1 MRVLDLRN
9 SLIEGDTEAVD
20 TSFSPDFPS
29 ASEKLVSRVSQ
40 VRLRSETSREDQPES
55 DDGLVPYLQSDE
67 PSSEHQLEYLIEKIA
82 KPIVG
87 RIVQRALRID
97 SYRAFETGWQDLEGD
112 AVVRILARL
121 RASKADPEYHPI
133 SNFNGL
139 VATITYRVVA
149 DHLRTKN
156 RHRTNLEKKIRRL
169 FAANDRLSI
178 WEDDEGNL
186 LCGYKRWHG
195 KHSPAKAPAVA
206 SLVSVVREAGELQ
219 KRNTGELILFILQT
233 VQQPIAFKELVDL
246 IGELTAVKHTGAN
259 YSFDKLQ
266 NVTTPPEDLPEKRRL
281 LHRLLLEIQKL
292 DINQRRALLLNM
304 TDSYGYSIEWFL
316 FTTIANEVELAD
328 LLGVSTDEF
337 KELLNELPMTDKQI
351 AKRFEMNVTRIAN
364 MRKAVRERL
373 VRCRDAFFRGE

>member
-1 MRVLDLRN
+1 LRN
-9 SLIEGDTEAVD
+9 SLIEGETEALD
-20 TSFSPDFPS
+20 TSFSPHFPG
-29 ASEKLVSRVSQ
+29 ASEKLVSGVSQ
-40 VRLRSETSREDQPES
+40 VRLRSETSREDQLEN

-67 PSSEHQLEYLIEKIA
+67 ASSEHQLEYLIEKIA
-82 KPIVG
+82 KPIVD

-97 SYRAFETGWQDLEGD
+97 SYRAFETDSQDLEGD

-121 RASKADPEYHPI
+121 RASKADPQNHPI

-186 LCGYKRWHG
+186 LCGYVKWRG
-195 KHSPAKAPAVA
+195 RHSPAKAPDVA
-206 SLVSVVREAGELQ
+206 SLASVVREPGELK

-233 VQQPIAFKELVDL
+233 VQQPVAFRELVDH
-246 IGELTAVKHTGAN
+246 IGEVTAVKHTGGN
-259 YSFDKLQ
+259 DSIDKLQ

-316 FTTIANEVELAD
+316 FTKIATEVELAN
-328 LLGVSTDEF
+328 LLDVPIDDF
-337 KELLNELPMTDKQI
+337 RELLNELPMTDKQI
-351 AKRFEMNVTRIAN
+351 AKRFEMDATRISN
-364 MRKAVRERL
+364 IRKAVRERL
-373 VRCRDAFFRGE
+373 ARCRDAFFRGV

>member
-1 MRVLDLRN
+1 VHL
-9 SLIEGDTEAVD
+9 
-20 TSFSPDFPS
+20 P
-29 ASEKLVSRVSQ
+29 
-40 VRLRSETSREDQPES
+40 SETSREKQPDS
-55 DDGLVPYLQSDE
+55 DDRIEPYLQSDE
-67 PSSEHQLEYLIEKIA
+67 ASAQAHLEHLIQKIA
-82 KPIVG
+82 KPIIS
-87 RIVQRALRID
+87 RIVRRAARIFPYSTSETD
-97 SYRAFETGWQDLEGD
+97 SEDLEGD
-112 AVVRILARL
+112 ALVRILARL
-121 RASKADPEYHPI
+121 RTSKADPQEHPI

-156 RHRTNLEKKIRRL
+156 RHRTNVEKKIRRL
-169 FAANDRLSI
+169 FAANDSLRI
-178 WEDDEGNL
+178 WEDDDGTL
-186 LCGYKRWHG
+186 LCGYERWHG
-195 KHSPAKAPAVA
+195 KHSPAKAPDVA
-206 SLVSVVREAGELQ
+206 SLASVVRVSGKLQ

-233 VQQPIAFKELVDL
+233 VHQPIAFKELVDL
-246 IGELTAVKHTGAN
+246 VGELTALKHTSAN

-281 LHRLLLEIQKL
+281 LRRLLLEIQKL

-316 FTTIANEVELAD
+316 FTKIANEVELAD

-351 AKRFEMNVTRIAN
+351 GKRFEMNVTRIAN

-373 VRCRDAFFRGE
+373 ARCRDAFFRGE

>member
-1 MRVLDLRN
+1 MRN
-9 SLIEGDTEAVD
+9 SLIEGETEALD
-20 TSFSPDFPS
+20 TSFSPDFPG

-40 VRLRSETSREDQPES
+40 VRLRSETSRAVQTENDKA
-55 DDGLVPYLQSDE
+55 LVPYLQSDE
-67 PSSEHQLEYLIEKIA
+67 TSSEHQLEYLIEKLA

-87 RIVQRALRID
+87 RIAQRALRID
-97 SYRAFETGWQDLEGD
+97 SYRTSETDWQDLEGD

-121 RASKADPEYHPI
+121 RASKADSQNHPI

-149 DHLRTKN
+149 DHLRTRN

-169 FAANDRLSI
+169 FAANDRLGI
-178 WEDDEGNL
+178 WEADEGNL
-186 LCGYKRWHG
+186 LCGYVKWRG
-195 KHSPAKAPAVA
+195 RHSPAKAPDVA
-206 SLVSVVREAGELQ
+206 SLASVVRESGELQ

-233 VQQPIAFKELVDL
+233 VQQPIALKELVDL
-246 IGELTAVKHTGAN
+246 IGELTAVKYTGAN
-259 YSFDKLQ
+259 YSFEKLQ

-316 FTTIANEVELAD
+316 FTKIANEVELAD

-373 VRCRDAFFRGE
+373 ARCRDAFFRGE

>member
-1 MRVLDLRN
+1 LRN
-9 SLIEGDTEAVD
+9 SLIEGETEALD
-20 TSFSPDFPS
+20 TSYSIDFPS
-29 ASEKLVSRVSQ
+29 ASEKLISRVSQ
-40 VRLRSETSREDQPES
+40 VRLRSETSREDQSEN

-67 PSSEHQLEYLIEKIA
+67 ASSEHQLEYLIEKIA

-97 SYRAFETGWQDLEGD
+97 SYRTFETDSQDLEGD

-121 RASKADPEYHPI
+121 QASKADPQNHPI

-186 LCGYKRWHG
+186 LCGYERWHD
-195 KHSPAKAPAVA
+195 KHSPAKPPDVA
-206 SLVSVVREAGELQ
+206 SLASVVRESGKLQ
-219 KRNTGELILFILQT
+219 NRNTGEVILFILHT
-233 VQQPIAFKELVDL
+233 VQQPIAFKELVEV
-246 IGELTAVKHTGAN
+246 IGELTAVMHTGGN
-259 YSFDKLQ
+259 NSIDTLHSI
-266 NVTTPPEDLPEKRRL
+266 TRPPEDLPEKRRL

-316 FTTIANEVELAD
+316 FTKIATEVELAN
-328 LLGVSTDEF
+328 LLDVSIDEF
-337 KELLNELPMTDKQI
+337 KELLNELPMTDKEI
-351 AKRFEMNVTRIAN
+351 AKRCEMDATRISN
-364 MRKAVRERL
+364 IRKAVRERL
-373 VRCRDAFFRGE
+373 ARCRDAFFRGV